1 MTMHGGAG
9 AQEEEEEE
17 QEEMMQKLRSRA
29 TELLL
34 KEDWNE
40 YINLYS
46 YFISTTST
54 FNGGSKLHKALP
66 SAFSNRAEARLRI
79 RDLPGALADCQRA
92 LDIEPSHVKALL
104 CKGKTLLELHR
115 YSQASETFQ
124 LVLSLQTH
132 LSGNNEALREM
143 IERSRKLEVQSK
155 TGVFDISDWI
165 MNGFGGSSPELAE
178 YVGPVEVRRS
188 IPGSGR
194 GLFATKNIEAGTPLV
209 ITKAVVIG
217 RGILPENDR
226 ESGVTARLVLWKDF
240 VDKVLDVGRKC
251 KRTLRLMYT
260 LFNGEDDE
268 SELQVPEMALFN
280 PNEKSKMVAMD
291 EEVEELLLDV
301 ERILK
306 VLDVNCLME
315 DAACARVLG
324 KKSGYSGVGL
334 WILPSFVNH
343 SCSPNARRLHIG
355 DRVIVHASRD
365 VKAGEEIV
373 FAYFDVLAPVKKR
386 KEMSKRW
393 GFECRCE
400 RCRFEEEVF
409 LFKEELRKMD
419 VRMESGF
426 DAGEVVVGLEEGM
439 KRWMV
444 SKAKERGFLRA
455 SLFAAYA
462 DVYKSDKMMRRLGKR
477 IPTEISVAENMA
489 GAVGGDERTMKM
501 VLERLKKKRKSIASD
516 QNVIEMEKALK
527 LGKGVYGKVMK
538 KQSMKLLFELHT

>member
-1 MTMHGGAG
+1 MHGGTG

-17 QEEMMQKLRSRA
+17 EMLQQLRSRA

-34 KEDWNE
+34 KEEWND

-46 YFISTTST
+46 HFISTTSTSTAT

-92 LDIEPSHVKALL
+92 LDIEPNYVKALL

-132 LSGNNEALREM
+132 LSGNNEALREL

-155 TGVFDISDWI
+155 TGVLDISDWI
-165 MNGFGGSSPELAE
+165 INGLGGSSPELAE

-188 IPGSGR
+188 MPSSGR

-280 PNEKSKMVAMD
+280 PNEKTKMVAM
-291 EEVEELLLDV
+291 EEEEELFLDV

-315 DAACARVLG
+315 DAECARVLG

-355 DRVIVHASRD
+355 DTVIVHASRD

-400 RCRFEEEVF
+400 RCRFEEEV
-409 LFKEELRKMD
+409 LFKEEMRKME
-419 VRMESGF
+419 VSMENGL

-439 KRWMV
+439 KKWMV
-444 SKAKERGFLRA
+444 SKAKEKGLLRA
-455 SLFAAYA
+455 SFFAAYA
-462 DVYKSDKMMRRLGKR
+462 DVYKSDKMMRRWGKR
-477 IPTEISVAENMA
+477 IPTELSFAESMA
-489 GAVGGDERTMKM
+489 GAVGGDERVMKM

-516 QNVIEMEKALK
+516 HSVIEMEKALK